1 VAAGRPR
8 TFDVDEALDIALKV
22 FWCKGYEGTS
32 IDDLTVA
39 MGINRPSLYC
49 AFGNK
54 EQLFRK
60 ALDRYLG
67 GAAELYGEVIGQ
79 PTARAA
85 AERFLLGMAD
95 GLTDPRHPPG
105 CLAVQGA
112 LSCGEEAD
120 PIRRELN
127 ARRAAAEASLR
138 ERLERARSE
147 GDLSPDDDPADLAR
161 FLATVAHGM
170 AVQAAGGASRND
182 LRRVAETALRA
193 WPAPSRKSRRRATS
207 PPA

>member
-1 VAAGRPR
+1 VATGRPR
-8 TFDVDEALDIALKV
+8 TFDVDEALETALKV
-22 FWCKGYEGTS
+22 FWRKGYEGTS
-32 IDDLTVA
+32 IDDLTDA

-54 EQLFRK
+54 EQLFLK
-60 ALDRYLG
+60 ALDRYT
-67 GAAELYGEVIGQ
+67 ERQSTLYREAIAR

-85 AERFLLGMAD
+85 AEHLLRGAAD

-112 LSCGEEAD
+112 LSCGEAAE
-120 PIRRELN
+120 PIRRELA
-127 ARRAAAEASLR
+127 ARRAAGEAALC
-138 ERLERARSE
+138 ERFERAQAE

-161 FLATVAHGM
+161 YLATVLQGM
-170 AVQAAGGASRND
+170 AVQASGGAGREG

-193 WPAPSRKSRRRATS
+193 WPQPGRRSRR
-207 PPA
+207 

>member
-1 VAAGRPR
+1 MPTGRPR
-8 TFDVDEALDIALKV
+8 TFDVDEALEIALKV
-22 FWCKGYEGTS
+22 FWRKGYEGTS
-32 IDDLTVA
+32 IDDLTDA

-60 ALDRYLG
+60 ALDRYTEG
-67 GAAELYGEVIGQ
+67 QGALYREAISQ

-85 AERFLLGMAD
+85 AERLLFGAAD

-112 LSCGEEAD
+112 LSCGEAAE

-127 ARRAAAEASLR
+127 ARRAASEAALR
-138 ERLERARSE
+138 ERFERAKTE

-161 FLATVAHGM
+161 YLATVLQGM
-170 AVQAAGGASRND
+170 AVQAAGGASRED

-193 WPAPSRKSRRRATS
+193 WPKASRKSRR
-207 PPA
+207 